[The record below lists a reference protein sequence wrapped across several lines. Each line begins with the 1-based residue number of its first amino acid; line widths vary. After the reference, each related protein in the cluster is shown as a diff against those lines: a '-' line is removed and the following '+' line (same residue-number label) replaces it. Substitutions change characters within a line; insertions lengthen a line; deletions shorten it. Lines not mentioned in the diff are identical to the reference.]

1 MREAIDLNQANELS
15 IHADFNFFWKFKDF
29 NIYEATVLDRMHML
43 DLGITKYL
51 LEFTREYLQSKV
63 SNKAVQTLCN
73 STISGLNRCKKWLRK
88 CIEIYCQRLSQY

>member
-1 MREAIDLNQANELS
+1 
-15 IHADFNFFWKFKDF
+15 
-29 NIYEATVLDRMHML
+29 ML

-63 SNKAVQTLCN
+63 SNKAVKEMDHRLCN

-88 CIEIYCQRLSQY
+88 CIEIYCQRLSQYNESDDFRYR